1 MWQRARRLLSSPAR
15 VLAFVMLGFFF
26 ATSVG
31 LFIVGVAEGSSTK
44 IQNGPIGAAL
54 FGWFIFTLA
63 RTLEALDAEDSLGR
77 TGGTPV
83 RPAWQ
88 RLRSYPL
95 VVLRVSNTPGR
106 RYILT
111 IIAFILATSG
121 IALSY
126 SAIGL
131 SPNVLFWSA
140 VIGLFLFLLVIAV
153 GAFALQDARD
163 GHDR

>member
-1 MWQRARRLLSSPAR
+1 MVERA
-15 VLAFVMLGFFF
+15 
-26 ATSVG
+26 
-31 LFIVGVAEGSSTK
+31 
-44 IQNGPIGAAL
+44 
-54 FGWFIFTLA
+54 
-63 RTLEALDAEDSLGR
+63 
-77 TGGTPV
+77 GTPV